1 MPRGPA
7 RPAVR
12 AVPVRPGAQ
21 VRLAQIDPASTAGF
35 RGGKSAA
42 EPVLAALNERL
53 ETLQEM
59 LHIEGKHRVLVV
71 LQGTDT
77 SGKDGTIR
85 RVFEGVNPLGVRVA
99 SFKAPTAEELAH
111 DFLWRVHRHV
121 PGNGEIAIFNRSHYE
136 DVLVVR
142 VRGLV
147 PEAVWQ
153 KRYDQINDFERLQ
166 VESGTT
172 ILKFYLHI
180 SPEEQAKRLRNRMVD
195 PTKRWKFRTHDL
207 EERELWLDYQKAYE
221 VMLERTST
229 RWAPWWIVPAD
240 RKWMR
245 NLIVSQVLVDTLD
258 EFRMSYPPGEPG
270 IEKLRIPPPG

>member
-1 MPRGPA
+1 MPRRPT

-12 AVPVRPGAQ
+12 AVPIRPGTQ
-21 VRLAQIDPASTAGF
+21 LRLDAIDAASTAGF
-35 RGGKSAA
+35 RGGKAAA
-42 EPVLAALNERL
+42 ELVLSALNERL
-53 ETLQEM
+53 EVLQEM
-59 LHIEGKHRVLVV
+59 LHIDGRRRLLVV

-99 SFKAPTAEELAH
+99 SFKAPSAEELAR

-121 PGNGEIAIFNRSHYE
+121 PGNGEITIFNRSHYE

-147 PEAVWQ
+147 PETVWQ
-153 KRYDQINDFERLQ
+153 KRYDQINDFERLL

-172 ILKFYLHI
+172 ILKFFLHI
-180 SPEEQAKRLRNRMVD
+180 SAEEQAKRLRTRIQD
-195 PTKRWKFRTHDL
+195 PTKRWKFNAHDL
-207 EERELWLDYQKAYE
+207 EERALWLDYQKAYE

-229 RWAPWWIVPAD
+229 RWAPWWLVPAD
-240 RKWMR
+240 RKWLR
-245 NLIVSQVLVDTLD
+245 NLFISQVLVDTLD
-258 EFRMSYPPGEPG
+258 GFSLSYPPGEPG
-270 IEKLRIPPPG
+270 IEKLKIPPIG